1 MERRV
6 MICIE
11 RFEGEYRWLSNF
23 APALVD
29 SMAFLTR
36 RVEHAYQA
44 AKTMDG
50 IERMRIAAAPTP
62 GRARRLGRS
71 VALPA
76 DWDELKLGVMLDL
89 LRQKFHLSEY
99 RSKLL
104 ATGDAVLIEGNPWG
118 DTYWGVCRGVGENQ
132 LGKLLM
138 QVRRELV
145 SVEV

>member
-1 MERRV
+1 MERLV
-6 MICIE
+6 MTCIE
-11 RFEGEYRWLSNF
+11 RFEEEYRWLSNF

-29 SMAFLTR
+29 YDGVSYPT
-36 RVEHAYQA
+36 VEHAYQA

-50 IERMRIAAAPTP
+50 VERARIAAAASP

-71 VALPA
+71 VALRA
-76 DWDELKLGVMLDL
+76 DWDVLKLDVMLDL

-104 ATGDAVLIEGNPWG
+104 ATGDSVLIEGNVWG
-118 DTYWGVCRGVGENQ
+118 DTFWGVCRGVGENH

-138 QVRRELV
+138 RVRCELL
-145 SVEV
+145 VEEV